1 MCDIL
6 LIEAFYD
13 GSHRSLIDL
22 LHRILSPRSM
32 LITLPGT
39 KWPWRARCS
48 SLILSD
54 MIPKNEHSFKYL
66 FSSSIVNLSELISLR
81 IDLRSLKTIIYFHEN
96 DLAYPK
102 QNEKQEQRDFQYGYN
117 QILTALVADICLFN
131 SYYNLN
137 TFIDKIGSFL
147 NRIPSP
153 KPNTQQIRTIIENK
167 SKVFYYP
174 LDKTILP
181 IKINND
187 KTGPLCIV
195 WPHRWEHDKDP
206 ETFFSVILELYQT
219 YSLEFSLI
227 ILGQSYGE
235 QPSIFSEILSKL
247 PSNYIRHC
255 GFVESKSDYEKLLME
270 GDVVVSTAQHEFF
283 GVAMLEACRAGCIP
297 IVPDRLVYP
306 EIYTNEQ
313 YRYRTKTQLLNKL
326 KEYCLKPDYLRN
338 KVDKQD
344 TFQFEWDK
352 NELIRQQYLQLFQ
365 DGSFNSN
372 VNTSD

>member
-22 LHRILSPRSM
+22 LHRTLSPRSI
-32 LITLPGT
+32 LVTLPGT

-54 MIPKNEHSFKYL
+54 LIPKNENNSLKYL
-66 FSSSIVNLSELISLR
+66 FCSSITNLSELISLR
-81 IDLRSLKTIIYFHEN
+81 SDLRSLKKIIYFHEN

-131 SYYNLN
+131 SFYNLN
-137 TFIDKIGSFL
+137 TFLDKLGPFL

-153 KPNTQQIRTIIENK
+153 KANIQQIRQTIESK
-167 SKVFYYP
+167 SQVLYYP
-174 LDKTILP
+174 LEKSLIPIDIKT
-181 IKINND
+181 D
-187 KTGPLCIV
+187 KTGPLCII

-206 ETFFSVILELYQT
+206 ETFFSVILELYEI
-219 YSLEFSLI
+219 YSLTFSLI
-227 ILGQSYGE
+227 ILGQSYDECPG
-235 QPSIFSEILSKL
+235 IFSEILNKL
-247 PSNYIRHC
+247 PLNYIRHW
-255 GFVESKSDYEKLLME
+255 GFAQSKSEYEQLLIE

-297 IVPDRLVYP
+297 IVPDRLAYTELYP
-306 EIYTNEQ
+306 NEQ
-313 YRYRTKTQLLNKL
+313 HRYRTRTQLLNKL
-326 KEYCLKPDYLRN
+326 KEYCQKPDYVRN
-338 KVDKQD
+338 RVPKQD
-344 TFQFEWDK
+344 TFQFEWEK
-352 NELIRQQYLQLFQ
+352 NDGIRQKYLQLFE
-365 DGSFNSN
+365 SN
-372 VNTSD
+372 I